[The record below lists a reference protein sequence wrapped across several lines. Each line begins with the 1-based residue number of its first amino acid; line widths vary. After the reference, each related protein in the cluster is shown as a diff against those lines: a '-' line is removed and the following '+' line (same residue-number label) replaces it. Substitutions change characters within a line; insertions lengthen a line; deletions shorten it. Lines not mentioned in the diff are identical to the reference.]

1 MADPIFTPLPPELI
15 IKILG
20 YLSAISK
27 STLLNLRLVDQRT
40 CSLATPV
47 AFHSLFLGPNEG
59 SPQGFAKV
67 ALSKQLGKFVQE
79 LTCDTWI
86 GTDLQN
92 ADRHSR
98 TQARVNFLSA
108 LPLIRCLPNLKSLR
122 LCFTTEME
130 LEGFPWVE
138 ELLDYR
144 TKVLQTVFK
153 TLAGDLSAIE
163 APVIRQE
170 LETGE
175 HLACVPDWGV
185 RDEADQLTV
194 PTRLDRLTLHNVP
207 DDAWSW
213 TAGSEHVK
221 MAIASGSLADLR
233 LSIATEGPD
242 WNTAM
247 HGVSE
252 ELHASFNALP
262 STWLSRPV
270 AQNLKILSLSCRTYW
285 GWNPKCDLRVAG
297 GGGGFPNLKI
307 LALKKYVFSHQWQI
321 NWFASLGLEE
331 LELDSCAIIYE
342 AKGHIRLSKGS
353 IIVGQGNDGVSIK
366 VSNKDYPVKNWMNS
380 LQRGPVPNHLFP
392 IRWHNI
398 LSEWRQSMTTLKSFQ
413 ITAGQLYA
421 RHDGVLGMG
430 FAQAH
435 RQEHEDFR
443 RKLFPQPSGVK
454 VSQNHVSRYKQPL
467 RYLYFDDMELW
478 NEWNS
483 WDRSRS
489 EDEGR
494 GVEDGV
500 EARDKAALLDF
511 SETIRQRNLANS

>member
-1 MADPIFTPLPPELI
+1 MADPIFAPLPSELI

-20 YLSAISK
+20 YLSVIS
-27 STLLNLRLVDQRT
+27 
-40 CSLATPV
+40 PI
-47 AFHSLFLGPNEG
+47 AFQSLFLGPNEG

-67 ALSKQLGKFVQE
+67 ALSEKLGKFVQE

-86 GTDLQN
+86 GTDLKN

-108 LPLIRCLPNLKSLR
+108 LPLMRCLPNLRSLR

-144 TKVLQTVFK
+144 TKVLHTVFK
-153 TLAGDLSAIE
+153 TLAGYLSAIE
-163 APVIRQE
+163 TPIIRQE
-170 LETGE
+170 LEPGE

-185 RDEADQLTV
+185 RHEADKPTG

-213 TAGSEHVK
+213 TAECEHVK
-221 MAIASGSLADLR
+221 MAIASGSLVDLR

-252 ELHASFNALP
+252 ELHASFNTLP

-270 AQNLKILSLSCRTYW
+270 AQNLKILSLSC
-285 GWNPKCDLRVAG
+285 PG
-297 GGGGFPNLKI
+297 GGGGFPNLKV

-321 NWFASLGLEE
+321 DWQ
-331 LELDSCAIIYE
+331 
-342 AKGHIRLSKGS
+342 KVIRLSKGTT
-353 IIVGQGNDGVSIK
+353 IVGQDNDGVSIK

-430 FAQAH
+430 FAEAH

-454 VSQNHVSRYKQPL
+454 T
-467 RYLYFDDMELW
+467 
-478 NEWNS
+478 S

-494 GVEDGV
+494 GVENGV

-511 SETIRQRNLANS
+511 LETIRQRNLANS

>member
-1 MADPIFTPLPPELI
+1 MADPIFAPLPPELI

-47 AFHSLFLGPNEG
+47 AFQSLFLGPNEG
-59 SPQGFAKV
+59 SPHHR
-67 ALSKQLGKFVQE
+67 ALPKLRCPSSSPN
-79 LTCDTWI
+79 
-86 GTDLQN
+86 LQN

-98 TQARVNFLSA
+98 TQARVSFLSA

-144 TKVLQTVFK
+144 TKVLQTIFK
-153 TLAGDLSAIE
+153 TLAGDWSAIE
-163 APVIRQE
+163 APIIRQE

-175 HLACVPDWGV
+175 HPACVPDWGV
-185 RDEADQLTV
+185 RDEADQPTG

-221 MAIASGSLADLR
+221 MAIASGSLVDLR

-247 HGVSE
+247 HGISE
-252 ELHASFNALP
+252 ELHVSFNTLT
-262 STWLSRPV
+262 STWLSRSV
-270 AQNLKILSLSCRTYW
+270 AQNLKILSLSC
-285 GWNPKCDLRVAG
+285 PG
-297 GGGGFPNLKI
+297 GGGGFPNLKV

-321 NWFASLGLEE
+321 DWFASLGLEE
-331 LELDSCAIIYE
+331 LELDTCAIIYE
-342 AKGHIRLSKGS
+342 AKGHIRLSEGTT
-353 IIVGQGNDGVSIK
+353 IVGQDNDGVSIK
-366 VSNKDYPVKNWMNS
+366 VSNKDYPIKNWMNS

-413 ITAGQLYA
+413 ITAGELYA
-421 RHDGVLGMG
+421 RHESGLGMS
-430 FAQAH
+430 FAEAH

-454 VSQNHVSRYKQPL
+454 VSQDHGFYYKQPL
-467 RYLYFDDMELW
+467 RYLYFDDMEFW

-511 SETIRQRNLANS
+511 LETIRQRNLANP